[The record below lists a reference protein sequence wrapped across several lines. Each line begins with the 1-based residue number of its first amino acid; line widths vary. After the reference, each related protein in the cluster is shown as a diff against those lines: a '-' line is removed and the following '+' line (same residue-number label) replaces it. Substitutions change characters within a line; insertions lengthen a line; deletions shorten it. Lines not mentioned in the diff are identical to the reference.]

1 MLLFDNYG
9 NYGPGGISR
18 VIEFNPKTLELV
30 WSYTGDD
37 QNGRCRASCAPA
49 RSGWRTATR

>member
-37 QNGRCRASCAPA
+37 QNPLHSSSAPI
-49 RSGWRTATR
+49 RSGLRTATR